1 MPIKV
6 GTQLVTYLNI
16 PKENNDCSHKGEN
29 MKTTLQSQT
38 RLFLI
43 QCLLTMVLAVS
54 FTSAHAQRHGGGYG
68 NGNGGGY
75 GNGNGG
81 GYGNGNG
88 GGYGQQQGQQVKAQV
103 NSYLSQGQEI
113 GVTRL
118 LGLKQ
123 KIRQGKKIVSI
134 TVKAQSTQYNSKLVL
149 KINGQRVEVK
159 IVGTYLSQTTFQL
172 PKLFPQDVVS
182 IKVKGSAFIKI
193 VSAKVKQN
201 HGGGQSQSQ
210 VIKARINHYS
220 MGYATIKVKQAIKQ
234 QTGTRLQ
241 GLKVDKVILKASS
254 QRGRALAQLVI
265 NGQKVGYPQQIP
277 MGQTRMVFKLP
288 SYNRNVIGQ
297 DIKTIQIDVK
307 GRVEATMVGIKVK
320 QKGYGHHRN

>member
-1 MPIKV
+1 
-6 GTQLVTYLNI
+6 
-16 PKENNDCSHKGEN
+16 

-54 FTSAHAQRHGGGYG
+54 FTSAHAQRRGGGQGQGGGYGQGHGGGYG
-68 NGNGGGY
+68 QGGQGH
-75 GNGNGG
+75 
-81 GYGNGNG
+81 G
-88 GGYGQQQGQQVKAQV
+88 GGYGQGQQGQGQQLKAQV
-103 NSYLSQGQEI
+103 NAYLSQGQEI

-118 LGLKQ
+118 LALKQ
-123 KIRQGKKIVSI
+123 QMRQGKKIVSI
-134 TVKAQSTQYNSKLVL
+134 TVKAQSTQYDSKLVL
-149 KINGQRVEVK
+149 KINGQRVEAK
-159 IVGTYLSQTTFQL
+159 MIGTYLSQTTFQL

-182 IKVKGSAFIKI
+182 LKVRGGAFIKM

-201 HGGGQSQSQ
+201 HGGGQQSQ

-220 MGYATIKVKQAIKQ
+220 MGPAVIKVKQAIKQ
-234 QTGTRLQ
+234 QTGIRLQ

-277 MGQTRMVFKLP
+277 MGQTRMVFMLP
-288 SYNRNVIGQ
+288 SYNQNVIGQ
-297 DIKTIQIDVK
+297 DIRTIQIELK
-307 GRVEATMVGIKVK
+307 GRVQASMVGIKVK
-320 QKGYGHHRN
+320 QQGYGQHRN